1 MNTESV
7 VSFAL
12 LFPLF
17 MAAVVLH
24 ELSHGVVAL
33 WCGDDTASRAGRLT
47 LNPLK
52 HMDWTG
58 MVFLPLLLVALHAP
72 FVFGWAKP
80 VPISPWKFRSPR
92 RDMILVGAAGPA
104 SNFLLAIVIA
114 AALRGFNPVLPPA
127 ASDLLRTW
135 AVISLALGTFN
146 LLPVPPLDGSRVLA
160 GLLPERWSAVLVF
173 LERWGILLVIGL
185 LWLGVTDRLIWPVVK
200 MMADGLRL

>member
-1 MNTESV
+1 
-7 VSFAL
+7 
-12 LFPLF
+12 

-33 WCGDDTASRAGRLT
+33 WCGDDTASQAGRLT

-58 MVFLPLLLVALHAP
+58 MVFLPLLLLFLNAP

-92 RDMILVGAAGPA
+92 RDMILVGAAGPV
-104 SNFLLAIVIA
+104 SNFLLAIVVA
-114 AALRGFNPVLPPA
+114 VVVHGLNPVLPPLVLE
-127 ASDLLRTW
+127 LLRTG
-135 AVISLALGTFN
+135 AVLSLALGVFN

-160 GLLPERWSAVLVF
+160 GLLPERWSAVLIF
-173 LERWGILLVIGL
+173 LERWGIVLVIGL
-185 LWLGVTDRLIWPVVK
+185 LWLGVTDRLIWPVVEIL
-200 MMADGLRL
+200 ANWLRL